1 MDQSEPALHAVPA
14 DGEPPRE
21 APPVVGTPAGRMDR
35 VVSVLERVVPVARI
49 VRAIVTAWAVA
60 AALAVATFA
69 VAAVASGPELNRIG
83 WFFGAVLVCTLLT
96 PSLGLLGLQ
105 LILTTVVRL
114 PERLRREPG
123 LRKDQLAQLS
133 GLASGRNPHT
143 GVRDVRRSRRSWQA
157 GRLLVSARGD
167 LLEYALALRILSLP
181 YLVLSAGAFA
191 AAMVEVVVLPL
202 VALAFVLT

>member
-1 MDQSEPALHAVPA
+1 MDDFRPEAQTAPVDGVNPPAALPL
-14 DGEPPRE
+14 DPSPP
-21 APPVVGTPAGRMDR
+21 GRMDR

-49 VRAIVTAWAVA
+49 MRAIVTAWAVA
-60 AALAVATFA
+60 AALAVAVFA
-69 VAAVASGPELNRIG
+69 VAAVGSGPALNRIG
-83 WFFGAVLVCTLLT
+83 WFFGVVLVGVLLL

-123 LRKDQLAQLS
+123 LRKDQLVHLA
-133 GLASGRNPHT
+133 GLAAGTNPST
-143 GVRDVRRSRRSWQA
+143 GARDLSRSRRGWQA

-167 LLEYALALRILSLP
+167 LLEYALALRVLSIP
-181 YLVLSAGAFA
+181 YLVLSAGAFV

-202 VALAFVLT
+202 IALAFVVT

>member
-1 MDQSEPALHAVPA
+1 
-14 DGEPPRE
+14 
-21 APPVVGTPAGRMDR
+21 MDR

-49 VRAIVTAWAVA
+49 MRAIVTAWAVA
-60 AALAVATFA
+60 AALAVAVFA
-69 VAAVASGPELNRIG
+69 VAAVGSGPALNRIG
-83 WFFGAVLVCTLLT
+83 WFFGVVLVGVLLL

-123 LRKDQLAQLS
+123 LRKDQLVHLA
-133 GLASGRNPHT
+133 GLAAGTNPST
-143 GVRDVRRSRRSWQA
+143 GARDLSRSRRGWQA

-167 LLEYALALRILSLP
+167 LLEYALALRVLSIP
-181 YLVLSAGAFA
+181 YLVLSAGAFV

-202 VALAFVLT
+202 IALAFVVT